1 MNDKDPPPFGCTFG
15 MHCLPVTGLTV
26 RADTFS
32 NDFFESIPSACD
44 NNGQSILSDMEN
56 QHLDNFFSSTNP
68 FDLLDS
74 QPLPPVLESKASA
87 HDYNNWEDFIAPPTV
102 HRVTSTI
109 PDQARLQNNFHQEP
123 HFAPSLH
130 SNFLANT
137 EDELQAAATLFNQA
151 QPSYTNGRSHSMHEL
166 PHATANFAV
175 NAASDFGHTGLSMTM
190 PPHGLLDER
199 LRVLTPGHGGQAMDP
214 QFPSQW
220 STSKAPQQQQP
231 DFGPPLQKPDL
242 KRSYT
247 FGTDNSFNSSSGFL
261 GLNGRS
267 GSQVAARSSIN
278 DVDETHTHLLRA
290 VAGIVEPP
298 GTSPTT
304 YVQTAS
310 SLAPGPGDD
319 DDLSDEEVSD
329 DEHDDRTS
337 KKRKKSLARGAKD
350 TPKKAARSA
359 KARKVAVAEESASA
373 KKKRTPAAAQRTH
386 RENLTEEQKRSNH
399 ILSEQ
404 KRRDLIK
411 QGYKDLNEVV
421 PAVRGGGLSK
431 SQVLVEAANFLEKL
445 IEDNE
450 TYRRSAG

>member
-1 MNDKDPPPFGCTFG
+1 MNDKDPPPFGY
-15 MHCLPVTGLTV
+15 
-26 RADTFS
+26 TFS

-74 QPLPPVLESKASA
+74 QPLPPALESKASA

-109 PDQARLQNNFHQEP
+109 PDQARLQNNFHHDP
-123 HFAPSLH
+123 HYAPSLH

-151 QPSYTNGRSHSMHEL
+151 QPSYINGRSHSMHEQ
-166 PHATANFAV
+166 PHASTNFAV
-175 NAASDFGHTGLSMTM
+175 NCTSDFSHTGLSMTI
-190 PPHGLLDER
+190 PPHSLMNER
-199 LRVLTPGHGGQAMDP
+199 LGVLTPSHNGQGMDP
-214 QFPSQW
+214 QFPPQW
-220 STSKAPQQQQP
+220 STSKAPQQQQA
-231 DFGPPLQKPDL
+231 DFGPPLQKLDL

-247 FGTDNSFNSSSGFL
+247 FGTDNSFNSPSGFS
-261 GLNGRS
+261 GLNGRPS
-267 GSQVAARSSIN
+267 SQVAARSSIN
-278 DVDETHTHLLRA
+278 DVEETHQHLLRA
-290 VAGIVEPP
+290 VAGIVEAPS
-298 GTSPTT
+298 TSPTT
-304 YVQTAS
+304 YTHTAS
-310 SLAPGPGDD
+310 SLAPGPRDD
-319 DDLSDEEVSD
+319 DDQSEEDVSN
-329 DEHDDRTS
+329 DEHDDRPA
-337 KKRKKSLARGAKD
+337 KKRKKSLAKGGKD
-350 TPKKAARSA
+350 TPKKAARSS
-359 KARKVAVAEESASA
+359 KARKAVVAEESA
-373 KKKRTPAAAQRTH
+373 KKKRTPAAAQKTH
-386 RENLTEEQKRSNH
+386 RENLTEEQKRNNH

>member
-1 MNDKDPPPFGCTFG
+1 M
-15 MHCLPVTGLTV
+15 

-32 NDFFESIPSACD
+32 NDFFESIPPACN

-56 QHLDNFFSSTNP
+56 QHLDNFFSLTNP
-68 FDLLDS
+68 FDLIES
-74 QPLPPVLESKASA
+74 QALPPALEAKASA
-87 HDYNNWEDFIAPPTV
+87 HDYNNWEEFIAPPTV

-109 PDQARLQNNFHQEP
+109 PDQARLQNSFHTEP
-123 HFAPSLH
+123 HYAPSLH

-151 QPSYTNGRSHSMHEL
+151 QPSYTNGRSHSLHEQ
-166 PHATANFAV
+166 PHASANFAV
-175 NAASDFGHTGLSMTM
+175 NSTSDFSHTGLPMTI
-190 PPHGLLDER
+190 PPHRLMDER
-199 LRVLTPGHGGQAMDP
+199 LGVLAPSHNGQGMDT

-220 STSKAPQQQQP
+220 STSKAPQQQQA
-231 DFGPPLQKPDL
+231 DFGPPLQKLDL

-247 FGTDNSFNSSSGFL
+247 FGTDNSFNSPSGFT
-261 GLNGRS
+261 GPNGRS
-267 GSQVAARSSIN
+267 ASQIAARSSIN
-278 DVDETHTHLLRA
+278 DVEETHQHLLRA
-290 VAGIVEPP
+290 VAGIVEAPS
-298 GTSPTT
+298 TSPTT
-304 YVQTAS
+304 YTHTAS
-310 SLAPGPGDD
+310 SLALGPRDD
-319 DDLSDEEVSD
+319 DDQSDEDVSD
-329 DEHDDRTS
+329 DEHDDRPA
-337 KKRKKSLARGAKD
+337 KKRKKSLARVSKD
-350 TPKKAARSA
+350 TPKKAARNS
-359 KARKVAVAEESASA
+359 KARKAVVAEESA
-373 KKKRTPAAAQRTH
+373 KKKRTPAAAQKMH

>member
-1 MNDKDPPPFGCTFG
+1 MNDKDPPPFGY
-15 MHCLPVTGLTV
+15 
-26 RADTFS
+26 TFS

-74 QPLPPVLESKASA
+74 QPLPPALESKASA
-87 HDYNNWEDFIAPPTV
+87 HDYNNWEEFIAPPTV

-109 PDQARLQNNFHQEP
+109 PDQARLQNNFHHEP
-123 HFAPSLH
+123 HYAPSLH

-151 QPSYTNGRSHSMHEL
+151 QPSYTNGRSHSLHEQ
-166 PHATANFAV
+166 PHPSTNFAV
-175 NAASDFGHTGLSMTM
+175 NGTSDFSHTGLSMTI
-190 PPHGLLDER
+190 PPHSLINER
-199 LRVLTPGHGGQAMDP
+199 LGVLTPSHNGQGMDP

-220 STSKAPQQQQP
+220 STSKAPQQQQQA
-231 DFGPPLQKPDL
+231 DFGPPLQKLDL

-247 FGTDNSFNSSSGFL
+247 FGTDNSFNSPSGFS
-261 GLNGRS
+261 GPNGRS

-278 DVDETHTHLLRA
+278 DVEETHQHLLRA
-290 VAGIVEPP
+290 VAGIVEAPSI
-298 GTSPTT
+298 SPTT
-304 YVQTAS
+304 YTHTAS
-310 SLAPGPGDD
+310 SLAPGPRDD
-319 DDLSDEEVSD
+319 DDQTEEDVSD
-329 DEHDDRTS
+329 DEHDDRPA
-337 KKRKKSLARGAKD
+337 KKRKKSLAKGGKD
-350 TPKKAARSA
+350 TPKKAARSS
-359 KARKVAVAEESASA
+359 KARKAVVAEESA
-373 KKKRTPAAAQRTH
+373 KKKRTPAAAQKTH
-386 RENLTEEQKRSNH
+386 RENLTEEQKRNNH